1 MIRTGFFLG
10 IVLSLVLPVG
20 ERNSASH
27 SLPNRAFDEYG
38 RICWENEKA
47 RLDNFA
53 IQLLNEKR
61 TTLGH
66 IIVYDGQRACRGE
79 AVARAMRAKRYLVEY
94 RKVPAD
100 RIVWRWG
107 GYVSEMMTTLVI
119 HPAGAEIWPFV
130 TTTLSL
136 DDVTFVGNCNRRVRP
151 VKCPKW

>member
-1 MIRTGFFLG
+1 MVRSGFLLG
-10 IVLSLVLPVG
+10 IVLVLSLSVG
-20 ERNSASH
+20 GRNSSASD

-53 IQLLNEKR
+53 IQLLNEP

-79 AVARAMRAKRYLVEY
+79 AVARANRAKKYLVAY
-94 RKVPAD
+94 RKVPPG
-100 RIVWRWG
+100 RVVWRWG
-107 GYVSEMMTTLVI
+107 GYLSEPMTQLVI
-119 HPAGAEIWPFV
+119 HPPGAELWPFL
-130 TTTLSL
+130 TTTVSL

-151 VKCPKW
+151 VKCPKY